1 MLKKID
7 TLLVGI
13 ITGVLLPAILYFIL
27 IHPRM
32 KTYALLNG
40 YYYELLLKSLPL
52 LLTRCI
58 FPNAVLFFLLIWQ
71 NLNLAAKGILISTA
85 ILTGMLVIMNFFL

>member
-1 MLKKID
+1 
-7 TLLVGI
+7 
-13 ITGVLLPAILYFIL
+13 
-27 IHPRM
+27 M

-85 ILTGMLVIMNFFL
+85 ILTGMLVIMNRITSYNVCYTKLLRPIRCSLSGNDA